1 MKKWRK
7 LTALLLVLALV
18 LSMAACGGG
27 GDSSTSETSGTTSA
41 DDTSTSDVSEETE
54 EPDSST
60 TSEETDEPDAGNT
73 GDDALE
79 TPRNETLYIGGRQWS
94 KPISNNPLSPSAN
107 FTGVSQNSVADMFIW
122 EAPYMWNPITAE
134 CMPLLADGAF
144 TWNDDQTVMTFKIKA
159 AAKWNDG
166 TPVTAN
172 DVATTW
178 KYHELTQSTVY
189 NNYSQYMESVT
200 AVDDSTVEIA
210 LKADSPN
217 PLQAEDFVCA
227 VYVMQG
233 AYLDEQWAAVGEDAT
248 EMKNATFWDAP
259 TSGPYTPTLYD
270 SEQKWVCTR
279 DDNYWGQDESMWGQL
294 PVPKYLAHNIYKDN
308 TASQRA
314 FEAGEIDANQQYC
327 ADINLMWEEKGLPV
341 STWQTEAPYQLPL
354 TMPSAVFN
362 TQKEG
367 LDQIAVRTAI
377 AMAIDYD
384 QIVESAMT
392 GQSPTF
398 AEVPRSL
405 FNPTDAEQAM
415 IKDKSVLEPYQYAG
429 GDIEGANAVLD
440 EAGIVDTDGDGIREY
455 PAGNNL
461 SFKCQCPNSYS
472 DWQAAL
478 SIVSACGQEIGIQ
491 LETDFVE
498 VATFTSNYQS
508 GNFDIC
514 MSSYQG
520 TSPAGAWKRSYQT
533 MYGFGGEFPEV
544 ASFNYGRYYNAEA
557 DEIINAIPTAS
568 DEEAL
573 DLYERLNLLYL
584 QEAPA
589 VSLMYRPQYF
599 HEVNETVW
607 TNYPEEGNENNIP
620 PLYCLAG
627 YGIAALYE
635 LELVEG

>member
-7 LTALLLVLALV
+7 LTAVLLVLALV
-18 LSMAACGGG
+18 VSMAACGGG
-27 GDSSTSETSGTTSA
+27 GNESSSATTDTSSTTDTSTPESETT
-41 DDTSTSDVSEETE
+41 DDTSDTSDVET
-54 EPDSST
+54 
-60 TSEETDEPDAGNT
+60 TDT
-73 GDDALE
+73 GSDALE

-94 KPISNNPLSPSAN
+94 KPTNNNPLSPTPN
-107 FTGVSQNSVADMFIW
+107 FTGVAQNSVGDMFIW
-122 EAPYMWNPITAE
+122 EAPYMWNPITGE
-134 CMPLLADGAF
+134 CVPLLADGEF
-144 TWNDDQTVMTFKIKA
+144 TWNDDQSVMTFKIKA
-159 AAKWNDG
+159 AAAWNDG

-172 DVATTW
+172 DVAATW
-178 KYHELTQSTVY
+178 KYHVLTESLQY
-189 NNYSQYMESVT
+189 NNYGQYISDIT
-200 AVDDSTVEIA
+200 ATDDSTVQITLNAET
-210 LKADSPN
+210 LN
-217 PLQAEDFVCA
+217 PLQVEDYVVS
-227 VYVMQG
+227 VYVMQE

-308 TASQRA
+308 AASQRA

-327 ADINLMWEEKGLPV
+327 ADINLMWEEKGLPI
-341 STWQTEAPYQLPL
+341 STWNTEPPYQLPL
-354 TMPSAVFN
+354 TMPSAIFN
-362 TQKEG
+362 TTKEG
-367 LDQIAVRTAI
+367 LDQVAVRTAI

-398 AEVPRSL
+398 ADVPRSL
-405 FNPTDAEQAM
+405 FNPTDAEQAL
-415 IKDKSVLEPYQYAG
+415 IKDPSVLEPYQYPG
-429 GDIEGANAVLD
+429 KDIEGANKVLD
-440 EAGIVDTDGDGIREY
+440 DAGIVDTDGDGIREY

-478 SIVSACGQEIGIQ
+478 TIVSACGADIGIQ
-491 LETDFVE
+491 METDFVE
-498 VATFTSNYQS
+498 VATFTSNYQT

-514 MSSYQG
+514 MGSYQG
-520 TSPAGAWKRSYQT
+520 TSPSGSWKRAYQT
-533 MYGFGGEFPEV
+533 MYGFGGEFPET
-544 ASFNYGRYYNAEA
+544 AAFNYGRYYNPEV
-557 DEIINAIPTAS
+557 DEILNAIPTAS

-573 DLYERLNLLYL
+573 DLYEKLNLIYL
-584 QEAPA
+584 QEVPA

-607 TNYPEEGNENNIP
+607 TNYPEEGNEKNIP
-620 PLYCLAG
+620 PMYCCAG

-635 LELVEG
+635 LELVEE